1 MKKCSTCKEE
11 KDKSLFGKDKRLR
24 DGLRSQCKECHTK
37 VTKAWR
43 ERNVDRVKEKTRQH
57 YLKNR
62 EYFQKR
68 ADFHN
73 SNHRNRYYGRT
84 AKEWAIDQEKW
95 HSLKNERTYSK
106 HFE

>member
-1 MKKCSTCKEE
+1 MPIPKSILQDIIKLRHMSGEE
-11 KDKSLFGKDKRLR
+11 I
-24 DGLRSQCKECHTK
+24 
-37 VTKAWR
+37 
-43 ERNVDRVKEKTRQH
+43 
-57 YLKNR
+57 R

-68 ADFHN
+68 ANFHN
-73 SNHRNRYYGRT
+73 SNPRNRYYGRT

>member
-1 MKKCSTCKEE
+1 MSGEE
-11 KDKSLFGKDKRLR
+11 I
-24 DGLRSQCKECHTK
+24 
-37 VTKAWR
+37 
-43 ERNVDRVKEKTRQH
+43 
-57 YLKNR
+57 R

-73 SNHRNRYYGRT
+73 SNPRNRYYGRT
-84 AKEWAIDQEKW
+84 AKDWAIDQEKW

>member
-1 MKKCSTCKEE
+1 MPMPKSILQDIIKLRHMSGEE
-11 KDKSLFGKDKRLR
+11 I
-24 DGLRSQCKECHTK
+24 
-37 VTKAWR
+37 
-43 ERNVDRVKEKTRQH
+43 
-57 YLKNR
+57 R

-73 SNHRNRYYGRT
+73 SNPRNRYYGRT
-84 AKEWAIDQEKW
+84 AKDWAIDQEKWHFEKW